1 MLDRFTAARCRI
13 AAILCVFASAAPSA
27 HAADQV
33 YFSANT
39 NVTNILVNYINQ
51 ENVRLDISSWY
62 LSEHSISIAVA
73 NRFNAGVKV
82 RIIGDRGAIFEAD
95 PHTKAEFYWL
105 ASQGVPIRLR
115 FNPTW
120 FPEIDHWKAA
130 IFVGQNV
137 VEFGSGKLRADGTG
151 AVFVEQL

>member
-1 MLDRFTAARCRI
+1 MLDRLSGARIRVV
-13 AAILCVFASAAPSA
+13 AIVCVFTLYAWSAR
-27 HAADQV
+27 AADQV

-62 LSEHSISIAVA
+62 LSEHSISIAIA
-73 NRFNAGVKV
+73 NRFNAGVPV

-105 ASQGVPIRLR
+105 ASQGIPIRLR

-130 IFVGQNV
+130 AAFKFCVDEEINRISTEGI
-137 VEFGSGKLRADGTG
+137 ATAG
-151 AVFVEQL
+151 ASR